1 MLKLGDG
8 EMAQQLNAF
17 ILAEEKSSGPS
28 PNMMADN
35 CL

>member
-17 ILAEEKSSGPS
+17 VLAEEKCPGPS
-28 PNMMADN
+28 PNMMAEN